1 MQRWANKYLRQI
13 NGILQPAS
21 AYGIIAATDPTGAL
35 AAVLCRLPRSFS
47 PRLFAQASGA
57 TRRADAATVCAG
69 AVLCWCWSG
78 WRPVEQR
85 GDAKGRGTY
94 PGGCCVRSPGRL
106 ARRRTSQCSR
116 QGVDSGRPTL
126 REQRDG
132 VWGIFGAWVREWAG
146 MTRGGEKARDGP
158 WGLCD

>member
-1 MQRWANKYLRQI
+1 MKRDGDAMQRWANKYLRQV

-57 TRRADAATVCAG
+57 TRSADAATGCAG

-78 WRPVEQR
+78 CWRPVEQR
-85 GDAKGRGTY
+85 GDAKARDVSRWMLCQV
-94 PGGCCVRSPGRL
+94 PGPSGETKDVAVQQ
-106 ARRRTSQCSR
+106 ARRR
-116 QGVDSGRPTL
+116 
-126 REQRDG
+126 
-132 VWGIFGAWVREWAG
+132 F
-146 MTRGGEKARDGP
+146 
-158 WGLCD
+158 

>member
-35 AAVLCRLPRSFS
+35 AAVLGRLPRSFS

-57 TRRADAATVCAG
+57 TRSADAATVCAG
-69 AVLCWCWSG
+69 AVLCRCWSG
-78 WRPVEQR
+78 CWRPVEQR
-85 GDAKGRGTY
+85 GDAKRARDVSRS

-106 ARRRTSQCSR
+106 ASETKDVAVQQARRRFWQTN
-116 QGVDSGRPTL
+116 PA
-126 REQRDG
+126 
-132 VWGIFGAWVREWAG
+132 GA
-146 MTRGGEKARDGP
+146 ARRRLGDLWCVGT
-158 WGLCD
+158 